1 MNGTS
6 LNGVLLAGS
15 LSDGSLLPLRIDS
28 FAQGTGANSDVSF
41 YGVSYYADGA
51 WSPICGVDANGV
63 EIEAIAVPGVWN
75 TEADVSGGGAY
86 SDDPTQFT
94 WSCRGKTIGKC
105 VEMGYKNWLGYG
117 EQLQSCVRML
127 RGDYCGNG
135 HAYTANGQL
144 VNLYDN
150 AGVQL
155 DTESWGAEA
164 EWTSAGARC
173 ILDTAHT
180 RYTHVGNPTPTCV
193 TNGTLP
199 TGGSCGASFASGAT
213 LIDELPAF

>member
-1 MNGTS
+1 
-6 LNGVLLAGS
+6 
-15 LSDGSLLPLRIDS
+15 
-28 FAQGTGANSDVSF
+28 
-41 YGVSYYADGA
+41 
-51 WSPICGVDANGV
+51 
-63 EIEAIAVPGVWN
+63 
-75 TEADVSGGGAY
+75 
-86 SDDPTQFT
+86 
-94 WSCRGKTIGKC
+94 
-105 VEMGYKNWLGYG
+105 
-117 EQLQSCVRML
+117 ML

-150 AGVQL
+150 AGIQT

-173 ILDTAHT
+173 VLDTAHT
-180 RYTHVGNPTPTCV
+180 RYTHVGNPTPTCI
-193 TNGTLP
+193 TDGTLP